1 MILAQMNLKQDGSY
15 TGLFRSATVTA
26 PIAIV
31 PATGDRK
38 SDKSPTHRVFARG
51 VKIGAAWA
59 RKSKAGRDYL
69 SVRIDDPALA
79 QPINAALVPSQ
90 DAHALVWGR

>member
-1 MILAQMNLKQDGSY
+1 MILAQMNKKDDGSY

-26 PIAIV
+26 PIAVV
-31 PATGDRK
+31 PTIDRK

-69 SVRIDDPALA
+69 SVRIDDPALS
-79 QPINAALVPSQ
+79 QPINAALVNG
-90 DAHALVWGR
+90 DAGYALVWGR